1 MVLALLRIVNC
12 VHIGSD
18 LVDARAA
25 ISVRASLD
33 YDVLFLLYVGLGEE
47 FLVVA
52 VDLEDVFGDG
62 DQELALDGLGQ
73 VHGDVPL
80 RDNFLV
86 GGVPALFDAAV
97 VVDVLKEQDT
107 PIVRGGQTEEGE
119 ERLLLDGMD
128 HEVDEVLRLIK
139 GGLLRVDDDL
149 VEVRVDHVA
158 PMLLELVEQLEE
170 ILHHKLVDEPMEQG
184 VIELGLCWG

>member
-1 MVLALLRIVNC
+1 
-12 VHIGSD
+12 
-18 LVDARAA
+18 
-25 ISVRASLD
+25 VRASLD
-33 YDVLFLLYVGLGEE
+33 YDVLFLLNVGLGEE
-47 FLVVA
+47 FLVVP
-52 VDLEDVFGDG
+52 VHFEDVFGDG

-80 RDNFLV
+80 RDNFLI
-86 GGVPALFDAAV
+86 GGVPALLDASI
-97 VVDVLKEQDT
+97 VVDVLEEQDT
-107 PIVRGGQTEEGE
+107 PVVCGGQTEKGE

-128 HEVDEVLRLIK
+128 YEVDKVLRLIE

-149 VEVRVDHVA
+149 VEVCVDHVA

-184 VIELGLCWG
+184 VIELGLCWR